1 MIDGKNLLD
10 QRIKMITYDNIRKI
24 ATGQGDDNETG
35 CKLDCPFFK
44 KYYKMITINFS
55 NHYWQCERN
64 HFQFFAKNRNAI
76 VNLFCLISRQN
87 NQDKITQYNTLSVK
101 LSNELLNKLKS
112 RIKNTIEIILHLSS
126 NVIGDSNDEELFHIN
141 YY

>member
-1 MIDGKNLLD
+1 MLKTQNPFLCKGKIPTMSWLMEKNLLD
-10 QRIKMITYDNIRKI
+10 QPIKMRTYDNIRKI

-55 NHYWQCERN
+55 NNYWQCERN
-64 HFQFFAKNRNAI
+64 HFQFSAKNRNAI

-87 NQDKITQYNTLSVK
+87 NSI
-101 LSNELLNKLKS
+101 
-112 RIKNTIEIILHLSS
+112 
-126 NVIGDSNDEELFHIN
+126 
-141 YY
+141 